1 MRRLPIQPSP
11 WHCLPLLPAVLLL
24 LAVRPCAA
32 QRGGVLELA
41 PFVAYRVG
49 GEFQGFSVKDNASY
63 GGSLSYNIGD
73 QGYGPE
79 FLFSH
84 QNSDIV
90 TSPGGIARANI
101 NLNEWALLGFRE
113 LRRPGSKAVPF
124 GDVGIAIS
132 DLSASAG
139 GGSSTRVAAVFG
151 LGAKVFPN
159 PNFGLRFD
167 ARGYLTFVNSS
178 GGFFCGT
185 GGGCGVSYSGSVF
198 FQADLGGGIVIAL
211 GRKRPAQPR

>member
-1 MRRLPIQPSP
+1 MRRLPLQPSLR
-11 WHCLPLLPAVLLL
+11 HCLPLLPAVLLL

-49 GEFQGFSVKDNASY
+49 GEFQGFSVKDNVSY
-63 GGSLSYNIGD
+63 GGTLSYDIGG
-73 QGYGPE
+73 QGFGPE

-84 QNSDIV
+84 QNTDVV

-101 NLNEWALLGFRE
+101 NINEWALQGFRTFASS
-113 LRRPGSKAVPF
+113 RGKAIPF
-124 GDVGIAIS
+124 GTVGIAIS

-139 GGSSTRVAAVFG
+139 GGSSTRVAAVAG

-159 PNFGLRFD
+159 PSIGLRFD
-167 ARGYLTFVNSS
+167 ARAFFTFVNSS

-198 FQADLGGGIVIAL
+198 FQMDLGGGVVIAL
-211 GRKRPAQPR
+211 GKRRPAQPR